1 MIWRIYDFIHIV
13 HVESK
18 INFQKCLKSVLHT
31 ERCNDVHYAAAAQR
45 KDIRPSNIDF
55 SFPLPLAETNDSRS
69 RGTSRL
75 YFLASYNRPY
85 RLSPRLSLSSCRAHD
100 GRVLHSCLEPIP
112 CRDTYAIGFLS
123 KSWSDVY
130 VCVRVR
136 LEIAMIFEAF
146 SAVWQPHTVCST
158 QFLPS
163 LFYSSA

>member
-31 ERCNDVHYAAAAQR
+31 ERCNGVHYAAAAQR

-85 RLSPRLSLSSCRAHD
+85 RLSPRLSLSH
-100 GRVLHSCLEPIP
+100 RVVHTTVAFYIRVWNQYHVATRTPLDFFPSPGVTCM
-112 CRDTYAIGFLS
+112 YA
-123 KSWSDVY
+123 
-130 VCVRVR
+130 C
-136 LEIAMIFEAF
+136 A
-146 SAVWQPHTVCST
+146 
-158 QFLPS
+158 
-163 LFYSSA
+163 